1 MENKECVWVEGEFVS
16 YYFYYEKKEKTIFF
30 HNKNFKNYIRCLIII
45 GMVLVLVIFFFNLNV
60 ANAMPVNDK
69 INDEINLKKQ
79 LIQALNELKD
89 SLESL
94 KIEPNLVSPKFGEKG
109 SGVELFLPRS
119 VKEKINQELIKSRT
133 SKLKRHSLKN
143 NYQKIT
149 DLFDQIKII
158 KLKPEGSFPILPVIP
173 IVPMVPI
180 IPIINYED
188 D

>member
-16 YYFYYEKKEKTIFF
+16 YYFYYEKTEKTIFF
-30 HNKNFKNYIRCLIII
+30 HNKNFIRCLIII
-45 GMVLVLVIFFFNLNV
+45 GIILVLVIFFFNLKV
-60 ANAMPVNDK
+60 VNATPE
-69 INDEINLKKQ
+69 NDEINLKKQ

-109 SGVELFLPRS
+109 SGVELFLPKS

-143 NYQKIT
+143 NYQKII

-158 KLKPEGSFPILPVIP
+158 QLEPEASFPLLPV
-173 IVPMVPI
+173 VQI
-180 IPIINYED
+180 IPVINYKD